1 MAGDVIGLRDGQQ
14 MWRRQNGEELE
25 TCGYFG
31 SDWSNDCNLEKHVSF
46 RSLRYATARGGGGAS
61 FRENQKLGTQLF
73 RLALLF
79 VFPFRP
85 SVTELPS

>member
-1 MAGDVIGLRDGQQ
+1 MDSKCGEDK
-14 MWRRQNGEELE
+14 MEKNWRRVVILARTGV
-25 TCGYFG
+25 G
-31 SDWSNDCNLEKHVSF
+31 NDCNLEKHVSF
-46 RSLRYATARGGGGAS
+46 RSFRYATARGGGGES